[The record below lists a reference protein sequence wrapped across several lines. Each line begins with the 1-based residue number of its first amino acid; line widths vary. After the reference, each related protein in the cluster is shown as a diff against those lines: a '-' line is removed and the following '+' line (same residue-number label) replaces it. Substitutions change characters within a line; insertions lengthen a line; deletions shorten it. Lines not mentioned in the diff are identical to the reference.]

1 MRKINNHQKT
11 KILQLA
17 QRLNFPQ
24 EHLSVLETALTH
36 PTFFEGMP
44 YGADSTNQ
52 RLEFLGDAVLDLLV
66 GEYFFNRHQNVPEGS
81 LTKMRAAVVCEA
93 SIARKAQAIGLG
105 EALLLGR
112 GGESGGD
119 RERSSVLGDVFEAV
133 LGAIYI
139 TGGITAA
146 RDFVLSQL
154 EGDMKNLSREDYEDP
169 KSLLQEY
176 VQSKSGQGVH
186 YRLHDS
192 SGPSHAP
199 QFTAGVYHGDTLLA
213 EGRGGSKKES
223 EAQAAKAALES
234 KASWDT
240 LLD

>member
-1 MRKINNHQKT
+1 MRKLNNHQKN
-11 KILQLA
+11 KIQQLA
-17 QRLNFPQ
+17 QRLNFPLAQ
-24 EHLSVLETALTH
+24 RAVLETALTH

-44 YGADSTNQ
+44 YGAGNTNQ

-66 GEYFFNRHQNVPEGS
+66 GEYFFNHRQNVPEGS

-93 SIARKAQAIGLG
+93 SIAKKAQTMGLG

-119 RERSSVLGDVFEAV
+119 RERPSVLGDAFEAV

-139 TGGITAA
+139 TGGISAA

-154 EGDMKNLSREDYEDP
+154 EGDMKNLSRDDYEDP

-176 VQSKSGQGVH
+176 VQSKNGQGVH

-199 QFTAGVYHGDTLLA
+199 QFTAGVYHGDNLLA
-213 EGRGGSKKES
+213 EGKGGSKKES
-223 EAQAAKAALES
+223 EAQAAKSALENKS
-234 KASWDT
+234 SWDS
-240 LLD
+240 LLN